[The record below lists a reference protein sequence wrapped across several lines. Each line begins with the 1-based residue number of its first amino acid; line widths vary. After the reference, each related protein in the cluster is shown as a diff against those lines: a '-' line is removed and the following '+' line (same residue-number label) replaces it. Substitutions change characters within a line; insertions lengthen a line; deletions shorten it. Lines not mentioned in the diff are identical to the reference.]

1 MGDPKPTERSQ
12 FESIFATPE
21 ERAVFAS
28 LSDEEITV
36 LVAVRKR
43 ITEVAGDVEVHLMG
57 ATFW

>member
-1 MGDPKPTERSQ
+1 MSDS
-12 FESIFATPE
+12 ESADLPPLEPIFATAA

-28 LSDEEITV
+28 LTDEEVAV

-43 ITEVAGDVEVHLMG
+43 LNEVAGDVEAHLMG